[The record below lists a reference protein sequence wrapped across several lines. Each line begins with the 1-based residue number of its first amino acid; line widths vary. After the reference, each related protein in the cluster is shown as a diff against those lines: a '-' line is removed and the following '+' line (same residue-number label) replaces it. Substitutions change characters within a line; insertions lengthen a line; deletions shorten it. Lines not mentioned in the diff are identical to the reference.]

1 MSFLAQTIIFLAYAI
16 NTLIFIRVVLS
27 WLGNK
32 ESNWLT
38 NFIFEATEP
47 LLHPIRKALPRMG
60 MFDFSPLIAFFL
72 VDIIK
77 ELLLQLFT

>member
-1 MSFLAQTIIFLAYAI
+1 MSYLPQTIVFIAYTI

-27 WLGNK
+27 WLGNG

-38 NFIFEATEP
+38 SFVHEATEP
-47 LLHPIRKALPRMG
+47 LLSPVRKAMPRTG
-60 MFDFSPLIAFFL
+60 MFDLSPLVAILL

-77 ELLLQLFT
+77 KLLLQLF